1 MIIKSL
7 LLSLLMT
14 TAAVAGGS
22 ENTACFKFIAAH
34 PDTNQPHLEDSF
46 DMKLISP
53 AGYAAEYKNVRSFKT
68 CVPRNK
74 ARYAAYIK
82 RHDSP
87 AWADGIE
94 FWGENQPD
102 YKEIPLYVR

>member
-1 MIIKSL
+1 MFKKLSLVL
-7 LLSLLMT
+7 LLTVST
-14 TAAVAGGS
+14 VANAGVDV
-22 ENTACFKFIAAH
+22 ACFKFIAAS
-34 PDTNQPHLEDSF
+34 PDTNQPHLTNVF

-53 AGYAAEYKNVRSFKT
+53 AGYTAEYRNVRSFKT
-68 CVPRNK
+68 CVPRSK
-74 ARYAAYIK
+74 ERYAAYVK

-102 YKEIPLYVR
+102 YKEVALYVR